1 MSIQALTWVIY
12 GVASDIKHAD
22 FRTLLV
28 LADHADPQGMGAY
41 PSRSTISRLTGYSV
55 RTCLCSMVLRPVERL
70 VFSPKER

>member
-28 LADHADPQGMGAY
+28 LADMPTLKAWERIRAGA
-41 PSRSTISRLTGYSV
+41 R
-55 RTCLCSMVLRPVERL
+55 
-70 VFSPKER
+70 

>member
-28 LADHADPQGMGAY
+28 LAGRCEDGGHVCDGHVVHAAA
-41 PSRSTISRLTGYSV
+41 S
-55 RTCLCSMVLRPVERL
+55 CSNNCSANTLSGT
-70 VFSPKER
+70 FAS

>member
-41 PSRSTISRLTGYSV
+41 PSRSTIAG
-55 RTCLCSMVLRPVERL
+55 
-70 VFSPKER
+70 